1 MATQIYAI
9 YNKFH
14 CLVEDLAE
22 KKHNLASDTLKVAFS
37 NASNAP
43 SASADVKLADITT
56 IATTNLDSVTLTV
69 SSSSQTSGT
78 YKLVVADKTLT
89 ATGDV
94 PAFRYA
100 IIYNDTA
107 ANDEL
112 IAWFDYGSEVT
123 LNTND
128 TIILD
133 FGTELFSLA

>member
-1 MATQIYAI
+1 MAN
-9 YNKFH
+9 YNKFQ
-14 CLVEDLAE
+14 CFVEDLAE

-43 SASADVKLADITT
+43 SASAHVKLADITT
-56 IATTNLDSVTLTV
+56 VSVSNLDSVTLTV
-69 SSSSQTSGT
+69 SGSSQTSGT

-94 PAFRYA
+94 PAFRYV

-107 ANDEL
+107 TDDPL
-112 IAWFDYGSEVT
+112 ICYFDYGSEVT
-123 LNTND
+123 LAKDD
-128 TIILD
+128 TFKLD

>member
-1 MATQIYAI
+1 MANYT
-9 YNKFH
+9 KFQQF
-14 CLVEDLAE
+14 VEDLAHGV
-22 KKHNLASDTLKVAFS
+22 HNFDSDTIKVALS
-37 NASNAP
+37 SAGNAP
-43 SASADVKLADITT
+43 SASAHVKLADITT

-112 IAWFDYGSEVT
+112 ICFFDYGSEVT
-123 LNTND
+123 LASGD
-128 TIILD
+128 TFKLD
-133 FGTELFSLA
+133 FGSELFSLA

>member
-1 MATQIYAI
+1 MHEEHRGLGEGLQREY
-9 YNKFH
+9 
-14 CLVEDLAE
+14 
-22 KKHNLASDTLKVAFS
+22 NLASDTLKVAFS

-56 IATTNLDSVTLTV
+56 ITATNLGDLSLSV

-100 IIYNDTA
+100 IIFNDTA

-112 IAWFDYGSEVT
+112 ICWFDYGSEVT
-123 LNTND
+123 LAKDD
-128 TIILD
+128 TFKLD
-133 FGTELFSLA
+133 FGDQLFSLA

>member
-1 MATQIYAI
+1 MAT
-9 YNKFH
+9 YNKFQ
-14 CLVEDLAE
+14 CFVEDLAE
-22 KKHNLASDTLKVAFS
+22 KKHNLSSDALKVAFS

-56 IATTNLDSVTLTV
+56 ITATNLGDVTLTV

-89 ATGDV
+89 ATGAV
-94 PAFRYA
+94 PAFRYV

-112 IAWFDYGSEVT
+112 ICWYDYGTEVT
-123 LNTND
+123 LASGD
-128 TIILD
+128 TFKLD

>member
-1 MATQIYAI
+1 MAT
-9 YNKFH
+9 YNKFQ
-14 CLVEDLAE
+14 CLVKDLAE

-69 SSSSQTSGT
+69 SSSSQTAGT
-78 YKLVVADKTLT
+78 YKLVVTDKTLT
-89 ATGDV
+89 ASGAV
-94 PAFRYA
+94 PAFRYV

-112 IAWFDYGSEVT
+112 ICYFDYGSEVT
-123 LNTND
+123 LASGD
-128 TIILD
+128 TFKLD

>member
-1 MATQIYAI
+1 MATYT
-9 YNKFH
+9 KFQ
-14 CLVEDLAE
+14 CFVEDLAE

-37 NASNAP
+37 NASNVP

-56 IATTNLDSVTLTV
+56 IVATNLGDVTLTV

-89 ATGDV
+89 ATGAV
-94 PAFRYA
+94 PAFRYV

-107 ANDEL
+107 TDDPL
-112 IAWFDYGSEVT
+112 ICWFDYGSEVT
-123 LNTND
+123 LASGD
-128 TIILD
+128 TFKLD

>member
-1 MATQIYAI
+1 MAT
-9 YNKFH
+9 YNKFQ
-14 CLVEDLAE
+14 CFVEDICE
-22 KKHNLASDTLKVAFS
+22 KKHNLGSDTLKVAFS

-56 IATTNLDSVTLTV
+56 IDADDLGDLSLSV

-94 PAFRYA
+94 PAFRYV

-107 ANDEL
+107 TNKEL
-112 IAWFDYGSEVT
+112 ICWYDYGSEVT
-123 LNTND
+123 LANGD
-128 TIILD
+128 TFKLD
-133 FGTELFSLA
+133 FGTELFSLV

>member
-1 MATQIYAI
+1 MAT
-9 YNKFH
+9 YNKFQ

-22 KKHNLASDTLKVAFS
+22 KKHNLASDTLKAAFS
-37 NASNAP
+37 NAANAP

-56 IATTNLDSVTLTV
+56 IVATNLGDLSLTV
-69 SSSSQTSGT
+69 SSSGQSAGT
-78 YKLVVADKTLT
+78 YKLVTADKILT

-112 IAWFDYGSEVT
+112 ICFFDYGSEVT
-123 LNTND
+123 LHAND
-128 TIILD
+128 TLKLD
-133 FGTELFSLA
+133 FGAELFSLA